1 VPLAVDAGLFFAEAD
16 SDGRVAEM
24 PAGVDPDEFV
34 RAQGAEAFRALVAQ
48 ARPMLDHLI
57 QRAADDATIPG
68 KAATVKRVAE
78 VLGKVRNPLVRDL
91 YVRDLAAKL
100 AVPVAQ
106 VMRLVREA
114 TSHAPRAE
122 ATAPLTPA
130 EVGPVRR
137 TPQSDELDALALLVA
152 QPKLAASPEAQ
163 QIYDLLR
170 DPGIREIYGAAL
182 VTMRASGRAD
192 VPAWLDSGPTDIR
205 DQVSAALMD
214 GRWAALEATDD
225 AMRAMRALVL
235 KLDRLRVD
243 SELALAQRQYRE
255 ALARGNEEEA
265 RAISMREME
274 LIRTKL
280 GLANQSKGM
289 TT

>member
-1 VPLAVDAGLFFAEAD
+1 
-16 SDGRVAEM
+16 
-24 PAGVDPDEFV
+24 
-34 RAQGAEAFRALVAQ
+34 
-48 ARPMLDHLI
+48 
-57 QRAADDATIPG
+57 
-68 KAATVKRVAE
+68 
-78 VLGKVRNPLVRDL
+78 
-91 YVRDLAAKL
+91 
-100 AVPVAQ
+100 
-106 VMRLVREA
+106 
-114 TSHAPRAE
+114 
-122 ATAPLTPA
+122 
-130 EVGPVRR
+130 
-137 TPQSDELDALALLVA
+137 
-152 QPKLAASPEAQ
+152 
-163 QIYDLLR
+163 
-170 DPGIREIYGAAL
+170 
-182 VTMRASGRAD
+182 
-192 VPAWLDSGPTDIR
+192 
-205 DQVSAALMD
+205 MD

>member
-1 VPLAVDAGLFFAEAD
+1 
-16 SDGRVAEM
+16 M
-24 PAGVDPDEFV
+24 
-34 RAQGAEAFRALVAQ
+34 
-48 ARPMLDHLI
+48 
-57 QRAADDATIPG
+57 
-68 KAATVKRVAE
+68 
-78 VLGKVRNPLVRDL
+78 
-91 YVRDLAAKL
+91 
-100 AVPVAQ
+100 
-106 VMRLVREA
+106 VRES
-114 TSHAPRAE
+114 TSHAPRTE
-122 ATAPLTPA
+122 AAAPLTPPDA
-130 EVGPVRR
+130 GPVRR

-182 VTMRASGRAD
+182 ATMRASGRAD

-205 DQVSAALMD
+205 DHVSAALMD
-214 GRWAALEATDD
+214 GRWAAIEAVDD

-255 ALARGNEEEA
+255 ALACGNEEEA

>member
-1 VPLAVDAGLFFAEAD
+1 
-16 SDGRVAEM
+16 
-24 PAGVDPDEFV
+24 
-34 RAQGAEAFRALVAQ
+34 
-48 ARPMLDHLI
+48 LI

-68 KAATVKRVAE
+68 KASTAKRVAD
-78 VLGKVRNPLVRDL
+78 VLAKVRNPLVRDL

-106 VMRLVREA
+106 VMRMVREA
-114 TSHAPRAE
+114 TSHAPRTEAAASVTTSAAE
-122 ATAPLTPA
+122 ASPMHRAPQP
-130 EVGPVRR
+130 
-137 TPQSDELDALALLVA
+137 DELDALALLVA
-152 QPKLAASPEAQ
+152 QPKLANSPEVQ
-163 QIYDLLR
+163 QIYELLR
-170 DPGIREIYGAAL
+170 DPGIREIYGNAL
-182 VTMRASGRAD
+182 EALRAGDRAD

-214 GRWAALEATDD
+214 GRWAAIEAGDD
-225 AMRAMRALVL
+225 AMRAMRALVV
-235 KLDRLRVD
+235 KLERLRVD